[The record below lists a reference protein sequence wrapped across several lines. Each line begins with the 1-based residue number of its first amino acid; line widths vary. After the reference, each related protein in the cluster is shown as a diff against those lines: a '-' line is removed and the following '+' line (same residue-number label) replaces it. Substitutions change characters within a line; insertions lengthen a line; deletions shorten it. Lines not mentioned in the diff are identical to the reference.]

1 MFYEKELAFLINSLC
16 KCRVQ
21 ALLLRHGEYAS
32 SRTDAGLRHRLGLD
46 NDYAKFFE
54 KHLLQIQP
62 NTIYKLSDAFFCHY
76 LFLHLPVDDRVL
88 FIGPYLSEDISRQ
101 RMMELA
107 EHIGIPPQH
116 FRRLETYYSG
126 VPVLLDDHAA
136 FAMLDTF
143 GETLWG
149 DETAFSFVDI
159 NRELSG
165 DLSPLAAGSIPE
177 DIPQD
182 MAVLE
187 QRYAYENELIQAV
200 AQGLTHK
207 AEVLFSSFSQ
217 SAFEQRLTDPVRNLK
232 NYAIIMN
239 TLLRKAAEKGG
250 VHPLYLDQTS
260 TDFARRIELTA
271 SPGTVR
277 ELMTDMFRAYCRLV
291 KTRAINHYS
300 PPVQKLI
307 AGIDTDLAGDLSLS
321 NLAAAQGL
329 NASYLSALFRRETGE
344 TVTQH
349 INRKR
354 IQQAIHLLSS
364 THLQIQTVAQH
375 CGIPDVNYFSK
386 LFKKHTG
393 KTPREYRNALTPTD
407 TAN

>member
-1 MFYEKELAFLINSLC
+1 MFYEKQLLFLISALR

-21 ALLLRHGEYAS
+21 VLLLSDREYAS
-32 SRTDAGLRHRLGLD
+32 PRIDLGLRHQLGSD
-46 NDYAKFFE
+46 TEYERFFGS
-54 KHLLQIQP
+54 HLSAAQP
-62 NTIYKLSDAFFCHY
+62 NTIYKLSDPFLCHY
-76 LFLHLPVDDRVL
+76 LFLQLPADNRL
-88 FIGPYLSEDISRQ
+88 LLIGPYLPEDLPRQ
-101 RMMELA
+101 RMLELA
-107 EHIGIPPQH
+107 EHIGIPPQC
-116 FRRLETYYSG
+116 FRRLETHYSG
-126 VPVLLDDHAA
+126 IPVLSGDHAV

-165 DLSPLAAGSIPE
+165 ELSPLAAGNVPE

-182 MAVLE
+182 MKMLE
-187 QRYAYENELIQAV
+187 ARYAYENELIQAV
-200 AQGLTHK
+200 SQGLTHK
-207 AEVLFSSFSQ
+207 AELLFSGFSQ

-271 SPGTVR
+271 SPGAAR
-277 ELMTDMFRAYCRLV
+277 ELMRDIFRTYCRLV
-291 KTRAINHYS
+291 KTRALTHYS

-307 AGIDTDLAGDLSLS
+307 AGIDTDLAGDLSLRT
-321 NLAAAQGL
+321 LAAAQGL

-349 INRKR
+349 VNRKR

-393 KTPREYRNALTPTD
+393 KTPREYRNTLAPTD
-407 TAN
+407 TGN